1 MIIAL
6 RRIALAAYAVF
17 LLAPFYWMVNL
28 SLQPNNDIL
37 KSVEVFPHGIIG
49 KNYLTVLSDSVWAS
63 GFFNG
68 LTYAG
73 LSTLIAMAIALPAAY
88 AISRRR
94 FRGRRTLLG
103 WLLANRV
110 VPPVV
115 FVAVYYE
122 AARATALFDSY
133 TAVALAH
140 CLFTV
145 PLAVWLLKHYMDQ
158 VSRHLD
164 EAALLDGFSFRRFF
178 MAILL
183 PTIRPGVIATAAFC
197 FLYSWIEF
205 LLARSL
211 TASNA
216 APLTT
221 IMIDAANSGEPP
233 WGTIAAAA
241 VLSVLPGLVIVWVT
255 RHHIATVLSFGR
267 R

>member
-1 MIIAL
+1 MIVAL

-28 SLQPNNDIL
+28 SFQPNDDIL
-37 KSVEVFPHGIIG
+37 KSVEAFPRGIIS
-49 KNYLTVLSDSVWAS
+49 KNYLTVLYDSVWTS
-63 GFFNG
+63 GFVNG

-73 LSTLIAMAIALPAAY
+73 LSTIITIAVALPAAY

-94 FRGRRTLLG
+94 FQGRQALLG
-103 WLLANRV
+103 WLLANRLA
-110 VPPVV
+110 PPVV
-115 FVAVYYE
+115 FVAVYFE

-145 PLAVWLLKHYMDQ
+145 PLAVWLLKRYMDQ

-164 EAALLDGFSFRRFF
+164 EAALLDGFSFSRFF
-178 MAILL
+178 MTIFL
-183 PTIRPGVIATAAFC
+183 PTIRPGVIATGAFC

-216 APLTT
+216 APLATT
-221 IMIDAANSGEPP
+221 MIDAANSSEPP

-241 VLSVLPGLVIVWVT
+241 VLSLLPALIIVWAA
-255 RHHIATVLSFGR
+255 RHHLATVLSFGR

>member
-1 MIIAL
+1 MIVTL
-6 RRIALAAYAVF
+6 RRVALAAYAVF
-17 LLAPFYWMVNL
+17 LLTPFYWMVNL
-28 SLQPNNDIL
+28 SFQPNNDIL
-37 KSVEVFPHGIIG
+37 KSVEVFPHGISH
-49 KNYLTVLSDSVWAS
+49 KNYLTVLGDSVWAS

-68 LTYAG
+68 LIYAG
-73 LSTLIAMAIALPAAY
+73 LSTIIALAVALPAAY

-94 FRGRRTLLG
+94 FRGRQVLLG
-103 WLLANRV
+103 WLLANRM

-115 FVAVYYE
+115 FVAVYFE

-145 PLAVWLLKHYMDQ
+145 PLAMWLLRRYMDQ

-164 EAALLDGFSFRRFF
+164 EAALLDGFSFSSFF
-178 MAILL
+178 MTILL
-183 PTIRPGVIATAAFC
+183 PAIRPGVTTTAAFC

-221 IMIDAANSGEPP
+221 TMIDAANSSEPP

-241 VLSVLPGLVIVWVT
+241 VLSLLPGLVIVWAA